1 MREPPRSIMPGWVWA
16 NSKARGA
23 WIDTRKVWALTEYA
37 HSREL
42 LPAASDSATIRA
54 RSPTD
59 LRIYGFLQNQKS
71 ALADF
76 RKSVKA

>member
-1 MREPPRSIMPGWVWA
+1 MREPSRSIMPGWVWA

-23 WIDTRKVWALTEYA
+23 WIDTWKVWALTEYA
-37 HSREL
+37 HSCEP
-42 LPAASDSATIRA
+42 LPAASYSAAIRA

-59 LRIYGFLQNQKS
+59 LRIYGFLRNQKS

-76 RKSVKA
+76 REYVKA

>member
-1 MREPPRSIMPGWVWA
+1 VREPPRSIMPGWVWA
-16 NSKARGA
+16 NSKAREA

-37 HSREL
+37 HSCEP
-42 LPAASDSATIRA
+42 LPAASYSAAIRA
-54 RSPTD
+54 RSPTG
-59 LRIYGFLQNQKS
+59 LRIYGFLQNLKS